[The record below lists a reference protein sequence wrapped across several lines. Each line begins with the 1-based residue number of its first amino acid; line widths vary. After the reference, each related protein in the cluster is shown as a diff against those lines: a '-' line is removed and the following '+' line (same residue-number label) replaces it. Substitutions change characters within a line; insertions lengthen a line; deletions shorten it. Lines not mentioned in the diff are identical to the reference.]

1 MFIRSDQLDQLEK
14 CDSIRY
20 IKVITGVRRCGKTI
34 LLRQVKD
41 SLRRCG
47 VANNQIHFF
56 NFSQLHR
63 QQLAD
68 WQSLINLISKKLIEN
83 KVNYLFLD
91 ELDQLDHV
99 PAFLQE
105 IIKHRNVSLYITA
118 TSRSFLARLAPLQS
132 QLVIIPVLPLSF
144 AEFCQHH
151 RQPVNEHT
159 LYQYL
164 NVGGFPFAQDV
175 RDQLRR

>member
-68 WQSLINLISKKLIEN
+68 WQSLINLIGR
-83 KVNYLFLD
+83 
-91 ELDQLDHV
+91 
-99 PAFLQE
+99 LQ
-105 IIKHRNVSLYITA
+105 
-118 TSRSFLARLAPLQS
+118 
-132 QLVIIPVLPLSF
+132 
-144 AEFCQHH
+144 
-151 RQPVNEHT
+151 
-159 LYQYL
+159 
-164 NVGGFPFAQDV
+164 
-175 RDQLRR
+175 